1 MARQT
6 IGADPAGR
14 LATGAFAR
22 AIRSAAELGR
32 PITRVIA
39 AHLVALAVASTTVL
53 IGGLRQDPAETW
65 LGLGIAVGF
74 TVLRGLTVRKNLAYS
89 TVVLDAAGMMIFLVG
104 TGAPV
109 SPFYA
114 IALAGV
120 WWAAHLQRPHTGLV
134 YSISFGIGYL
144 LLVVPQA
151 IASGLLA
158 ESIEDAAVLVIVA
171 GLSDWFVHV
180 DKRALQLNAA
190 LTSSSLTSN
199 PLEIRRELQRVLGI
213 LDIPVDV
220 VLAAAQVG
228 LTVIQ
233 AEILAYLVLG
243 LTNREIA
250 EATHVS
256 EATVRYR
263 LTRLYRVLEVSGRR
277 EAVRRAIALGL
288 SLPDDPKP

>member
-1 MARQT
+1 MASQS
-6 IGADPAGR
+6 IGAESSAQIT
-14 LATGAFAR
+14 TGALVR
-22 AIRSAAELGR
+22 QLRSAADLAR
-32 PITRVIA
+32 PAVRVAA
-39 AHLVALAVASTTVL
+39 AHVVALGVASATLL
-53 IGGLRQDPAETW
+53 IGGLPIEPGDSW
-65 LGLGIAVGF
+65 LGLAIAASF
-74 TVLRGLTVRKNLAYS
+74 AFLRIVTVRKRLASS
-89 TVVLDAAGMMIFLVG
+89 TVVLDAAGMVVFLVG

-114 IALAGV
+114 SALAGV
-120 WWAAHLQRPHTGLV
+120 WWAAHVPRRGSALV
-134 YSISFGIGYL
+134 YGMTFGIGYL
-144 LLVVPQA
+144 ALVVPQA
-151 IASGLLA
+151 IQRGLLA
-158 ESIEDAAVLVIVA
+158 ESIEDAAVLIIVA
-171 GLSDWFVHV
+171 ALSDWFVRL
-180 DKRALQLNAA
+180 DKRALQLNAVLA
-190 LTSSSLTSN
+190 SSSLTSN

-233 AEILAYLVLG
+233 AELLAYLVVG

-263 LTRLYRVLEVSGRR
+263 LTRLYRVLGVSGRR

>member
-1 MARQT
+1 MYAAGQGRKVAAAT
-6 IGADPAGR
+6 IE
-14 LATGAFAR
+14 AFR
-22 AIRSAAELGR
+22 GVVNLSSPLGR
-32 PITRVIA
+32 VA
-39 AHLVALAVASTTVL
+39 MAHIVAVGVATATLSFN
-53 IGGLRQDPAETW
+53 GLHGNSAEA
-65 LGLGIAVGF
+65 GLGIGIAAGF
-74 TVLRGLTVRKNLAYS
+74 AILRILTIHKRIARS
-89 TVVLDAAGMMIFLVG
+89 TVVLDAAGMVFFLVG
-104 TGAPV
+104 TGAPF

-114 IALAGV
+114 TALAGV
-120 WWAAHLQRPHTGLV
+120 WWAAHLPRLRGGLLYAV
-134 YSISFGIGYL
+134 TFGIGYL
-144 LLVVPQA
+144 ALVVPQA
-151 IASGLLA
+151 LANGLLA
-158 ESIEDAAVLVIVA
+158 EAIEDAAVLVIVA